1 MSITFDGRVA
11 VVTGAGGGL
20 GRTYALELARRGA
33 AVVVNDLGGSL
44 DGAGS
49 SASAAD
55 KVVEEIRVA
64 GGRAIA
70 EHSSV
75 ATPQGGAA
83 IVDAALRE
91 FGRLDVVINNAG
103 ILRDRSAGKLS
114 SEDVDGVL
122 DVHLRGAFNVSLPA
136 FRVMKEQR
144 YGRLLFTTSVAG
156 LLGNFGQANYSAA
169 KMGLVGLAST
179 LSIEGERSGI
189 LANCIAPVALTR
201 MTEALMPADS
211 RDVLRADYVT
221 PLAVYLVSE
230 QCQETREIFSV
241 GGGRY
246 ARFFVAV
253 TPGIHVGESTP
264 TVEDLAARLPEIR
277 DLSEHL
283 VLRAADEEVAL
294 LAKSLPANPVE
305 GAHANA

>member
-1 MSITFDGRVA
+1 MSITFNGRVA

-55 KVVEEIRVA
+55 QVVEEIRAA
-64 GGRAIA
+64 GGRAVA

-75 ATPQGGAA
+75 ATAQGGAA
-83 IVDAALRE
+83 IVDAALHE
-91 FGRLDVVINNAG
+91 FGRLDIVINNAG
-103 ILRDRSAGKLS
+103 ILRDRSAAKMATQ
-114 SEDVDGVL
+114 DVDGVL

-179 LSIEGERSGI
+179 LSIEGERAGI

-201 MTEALMPADS
+201 MTEALMPAVS
-211 RDVLRADYVT
+211 RDTLRAEYVT

-230 QCQETREIFSV
+230 ECQVTREIFSV

-246 ARFFVAV
+246 ARFFVGV
-253 TPGIHVGESTP
+253 TPGVYVGAATP

-277 DLSEHL
+277 DLNDHL
-283 VLRAADEEVAL
+283 VLRSADEEVTL
-294 LAKSLPANPVE
+294 LAKFLPANPAE